1 MTARRRVIAWAL
13 GPAVAVAATTALAQ
27 SPADVRG
34 GVDRPSVRKGD
45 GRPRPASP
53 PSDRRPRGAVT
64 PVLLIGRPAIQEELK
79 LSDAQKKTI
88 RDLNAGFDQQR
99 RESADRLMKAR
110 EGLDQGALMAMIAD
124 LRRANEEALAR
135 VLDKSQRK
143 RLAQVA
149 LQLEGPLAITRPEIA
164 AQLNLDDTQSVQIQA
179 LKAEYEALREQLY
192 ATHDPRFNR
201 GADALRRASGAR
213 RSSARSGPGGEAAAS
228 QLVPGSGG
236 PGPRQEESEGDRLN
250 RASDELRAR
259 FVREL
264 SKVLTRRQRTAFNT
278 MLGEPF
284 DLAKVQFR
292 GVQGGRIPLTP
303 ADTPVVLEP
312 IAPSNGP
319 DAAAAGSKP
328 RR

>member
-34 GVDRPSVRKGD
+34 GADRPSVRKGD
-45 GRPRPASP
+45 DRPRPAP
-53 PSDRRPRGAVT
+53 PRVDRRPRGAVT
-64 PVLLIGRPAIQEELK
+64 PVLLIGLPAIQEELK
-79 LSDAQKKTI
+79 LSDAQKESI

-99 RESADRLMKAR
+99 RGSADRLMKAQG
-110 EGLDQGALMAMIAD
+110 GLDRGALMAMIAD
-124 LRRANEEALAR
+124 LRRENEEALAG
-135 VLDKSQRK
+135 VLDKSQRG

-149 LQLEGPLAITRPEIA
+149 LQLEGPSAITRPEVA
-164 AQLNLDDTQSVQIQA
+164 ARLNLADTQELQIQA
-179 LKAEYEALREQLY
+179 LKAEYEALRDQLF
-192 ATHDPRFNR
+192 ATHDARLNR
-201 GADALRRASGAR
+201 GADALRPVSGAR
-213 RSSARSGPGGEAAAS
+213 PDSARPRPEGESAASGP
-228 QLVPGSGG
+228 VPGSGG
-236 PGPRQEESEGDRLN
+236 PGPRQEESEGDRFN

-264 SKVLTRRQRTAFNT
+264 IKVLSRRQRTAFNK

-284 DLAKVQFR
+284 DPAKVQFR
-292 GVQGGRIPLTP
+292 GLQGGRISLPP

-319 DAAAAGSKP
+319 DAAAASKP